1 MSQTLDALLRLRDL
15 ILDGTINPGE
25 RLSELAVVDLLN
37 VSRTPVRAALSK
49 LEDEGLLEALPSGGY
64 AVRAFTRQDIDDA
77 IEIRGALE
85 GMAARLA
92 AERGVAADQM
102 AEARALLGSI
112 DEIVDRPTLS
122 EAQFQDYMELN
133 ERFHAALVAMAGSPP
148 LAKQLARSYALPFA
162 APSGFVMAQA
172 LLPEARAILVFAQ
185 EHHHSV
191 LDSIEAREG
200 ARAEALMREHA
211 RLARRNLHMALKDN
225 NSLKNVRGSALIKAD
240 HRD

>member
-25 RLSELAVVDLLN
+25 RLSELAVVDRLN

-49 LEDEGLLEALPSGGY
+49 LEDEGLLEALPTGGY

-92 AERGVAADQM
+92 AERGVTAEQLAA
-102 AEARALLGSI
+102 ARTLLDRI
-112 DEIVDRPTLS
+112 DRIVAHTSLS
-122 EAQFQDYMELN
+122 EEQFQDYMELN
-133 ERFHAALVAMAGSPP
+133 EAFHAALVAMAGSPP

-211 RLARRNLHMALKDN
+211 RLARRNLHMALRDDA
-225 NSLKNVRGSALIKAD
+225 SLKSIRGGALIRPDGAA
-240 HRD
+240 

>member
-15 ILDGTINPGE
+15 ILGGALEPGE
-25 RLSELAVVDLLN
+25 RLFELAVVERLG

-49 LEDEGLLEALPSGGY
+49 LEDEGLLEALPGGGY
-64 AVRAFTRQDIDDA
+64 AVRAFTRRDVDDA
-77 IEIRGALE
+77 IEVRGVLE
-85 GMAARLA
+85 GAAARLA
-92 AERGVAADQM
+92 AERGASGEQIAA
-102 AEARALLGSI
+102 ARALLSRI
-112 DEIVDRPTLS
+112 DAIVAAPALS

-133 ERFHAALVAMAGSPP
+133 EAFHAALVAMAASPT

-172 LLPEARAILVFAQ
+172 RLPEARTILVFAQ

-191 LDSIEAREG
+191 LDAVEAREG

-211 RLARRNLHMALKDN
+211 RLARRNLHMALSEADGLRAIRGA
-225 NSLKNVRGSALIKAD
+225 SLIRPDAA
-240 HRD
+240 